1 MIKKTYLS
9 RSQTRAMLSEHPIGD
24 PTGGPAYGE
33 KNDPISAAISIGT
46 MFLTGTEVLAGTA
59 SLMEGLSFAGAAV
72 SLIGNVS
79 GNKDLM
85 KLGMAANIVG
95 GLGQFAEYTMGET
108 FGKSMGET
116 FGYGANATNA
126 GSATQALGQSAVQSQ
141 APVQQAAAPS
151 PVNAPSATPQAL
163 GPSNAPVPGLNT
175 APGGMPNGIPNMTDS
190 VLVPSS
196 VNQPWSPNAGTMGGP
211 TLLGGPTPA
220 PPGIIDQIKAGNYG
234 QAISQAGTNAMDALK
249 NNPTGAYVAAQTI
262 GGVANWLSGKTDAE
276 LDALK
281 ANTGY
286 ANAKAQEVQAAL
298 DREKARR
305 ANLNASYGS
314 VNAGF
319 TVNPNAVVQQPW
331 AQQPGLIAGA
341 RPA

>member
-1 MIKKTYLS
+1 MSLD
-9 RSQTRAMLSEHPIGD
+9 HPIGD
-24 PTGGPAYGE
+24 PTGGAAYGE

-46 MFLTGTEVLAGTA
+46 MFATAEAGFAAMTV
-59 SLMEGLSFAGAAV
+59 MQGITFAGAAV

-85 KLGMAANIVG
+85 KLGMVAGIAG
-95 GLGQFAEYTMGET
+95 GLGSLAESQGLFSSGNLSDSLGMGA
-108 FGKSMGET
+108 KS
-116 FGYGANATNA
+116 ATNPLA
-126 GSATQALGQSAVQSQ
+126 ATPSGSALGQTPVSQ
-141 APVQQAAAPS
+141 VPPADATSMANAPSTLTPSSAAPS
-151 PVNAPSATPQAL
+151 PL
-163 GPSNAPVPGLNT
+163 GPSNAPIQGLNT
-175 APGGMPNGIPNMTDS
+175 PIDTNYSLTPPGAPGAPGLRPPG
-190 VLVPSS
+190 
-196 VNQPWSPNAGTMGGP
+196 VNPLGQNLGAAP
-211 TLLGGPTPA
+211 T
-220 PPGIIDQIKAGNYG
+220 PGIIDQIKAGNYG

>member
-9 RSQTRAMLSEHPIGD
+9 RSQTRAMALEHPIGD
-24 PTGGPAYGE
+24 PTGGAAYGE
-33 KNDPISAAISIGT
+33 KNDPISAAISIGS
-46 MFLTGTEVLAGTA
+46 MFLTGAEVLAGTA

-108 FGKSMGET
+108 FGKSMGDT

-126 GSATQALGQSAVQSQ
+126 GNATRSLGQSAVQAPGPQ
-141 APVQQAAAPS
+141 A
-151 PVNAPSATPQAL
+151 APSATPPSATPPAL

-175 APGGMPNGIPNMTDS
+175 GIPNMADS
-190 VLVPSS
+190 VLVPPSGA
-196 VNQPWSPNAGTMGGP
+196 WSPNAGTMGGP
-211 TLLGGPTPA
+211 TPLGGPTPA

>member
-1 MIKKTYLS
+1 MIKKIYLS
-9 RSQTRAMLSEHPIGD
+9 RSQTRAMSLDHPIGD
-24 PTGGPAYGE
+24 PTGGAAYGE
-33 KNDPISAAISIGT
+33 KNDPISAAISIGS
-46 MFLTGTEVLAGTA
+46 MFLTGAEVLAGTA

-116 FGYGANATNA
+116 FGYGAEATNA
-126 GSATQALGQSAVQSQ
+126 GNAAQALGQSAVQ
-141 APVQQAAAPS
+141 APVQQAAPGTA
-151 PVNAPSATPQAL
+151 PVNAA
-163 GPSNAPVPGLNT
+163 NAPSQVANAPIQNLNT
-175 APGGMPNGIPNMTDS
+175 GPGGMPNGIPDSATS
-190 VLVPSS
+190 VLVR
-196 VNQPWSPNAGTMGGP
+196 SPGEFSPYAGTMGGP
-211 TLLGGPTPA
+211 TPLGGPTPA

-234 QAISQAGTNAMDALK
+234 QAVSQAGTNAMDALK
-249 NNPTGAYVAAQTI
+249 NNPTGAYVAAQTV
-262 GGVANWLSGKTDAE
+262 GAVANWLSGKTDAE

-298 DREKARR
+298 DKEKARR

>member
-9 RSQTRAMLSEHPIGD
+9 RSQTRAMALEHPIGD

-33 KNDPISAAISIGT
+33 KNDPISAAISIGS
-46 MFLTGTEVLAGTA
+46 MFLTGAGVLAGAA

-126 GSATQALGQSAVQSQ
+126 GNATRSLGQSAVQQQ
-141 APVQQAAAPS
+141 APA
-151 PVNAPSATPQAL
+151 PVNAPSATPPAL
-163 GPSNAPVPGLNT
+163 GPSNAPTNLT
-175 APGGMPNGIPNMTDS
+175 APGGMPNGIPDSAAS
-190 VLVPSS
+190 VLVPPSAS
-196 VNQPWSPNAGTMGGP
+196 QPWSPNAGTGGGP

-234 QAISQAGTNAMDALK
+234 QAVSQAGTNAMAALK
-249 NNPTGAYVAAQTI
+249 DNPTGAYVAAQTI

-331 AQQPGLIAGA
+331 AQQSGLIAGA

>member
-1 MIKKTYLS
+1 MSLD
-9 RSQTRAMLSEHPIGD
+9 HPIGD
-24 PTGGPAYGE
+24 PTGGAAYGE
-33 KNDPISAAISIGT
+33 KNDPISAAISIGS
-46 MFLTGTEVLAGTA
+46 MFLTGAEVLAGTA
-59 SLMEGLSFAGAAV
+59 TLMEGLSFAGAAV

-126 GSATQALGQSAVQSQ
+126 GNATQALGQSAVQ
-141 APVQQAAAPS
+141 APVQQVAPS

-163 GPSNAPVPGLNT
+163 GPSNAPVQGLNT
-175 APGGMPNGIPNMTDS
+175 APNGIPDPTAS
-190 VLVPSS
+190 VLVRP
-196 VNQPWSPNAGTMGGP
+196 PGEFSPNAGTMGGP

-234 QAISQAGTNAMDALK
+234 QAVSQAGTNAMDALK
-249 NNPTGAYVAAQTI
+249 NNPTGAYVAAQTV
-262 GGVANWLSGKTDAE
+262 GAVANWLSGKTDAE

-298 DREKARR
+298 DKEKARR

>member
-1 MIKKTYLS
+1 MIKKIYLS
-9 RSQTRAMLSEHPIGD
+9 RSQTRAMALEHPIGD
-24 PTGGPAYGE
+24 PTGGAAYGE
-33 KNDPISAAISIGT
+33 KNDPISAAISIGS
-46 MFLTGTEVLAGTA
+46 MFLTGAEVLAGTA
-59 SLMEGLSFAGAAV
+59 TLMEGLSFAGAAV

-116 FGYGANATNA
+116 FGYGANATSA
-126 GSATQALGQSAVQSQ
+126 GNATQALGQSAVQ
-141 APVQQAAAPS
+141 APAPQAAPGTA

-175 APGGMPNGIPNMTDS
+175 APGGIPDPTAS
-190 VLVPSS
+190 VLVR
-196 VNQPWSPNAGTMGGP
+196 SPGEFSPYTGTMGGP

-234 QAISQAGTNAMDALK
+234 QAVSQAGTNAMDALK
-249 NNPTGAYVAAQTI
+249 NNPTGAYVAAQTV
-262 GGVANWLSGKTDAE
+262 GAVANWLSGKTDAE

-298 DREKARR
+298 DKEKARR

-331 AQQPGLIAGA
+331 AQQFGLIAGA